1 MYFLFVIGI
10 VLIVK
15 GGDWFVDGAVWI
27 AEVTKIP
34 KFVIGATI
42 ISVATTLP
50 EIIVSTI
57 AAIDGLFCPYPQ
69 DTR

>member
-15 GGDWFVDGAVWI
+15 GGGWFVDGAVWI

-34 KFVIGATI
+34 KFVIGA
-42 ISVATTLP
+42 
-50 EIIVSTI
+50 
-57 AAIDGLFCPYPQ
+57 
-69 DTR
+69 R

>member
-1 MYFLFVIGI
+1 METFLMYFLFAVGI

-34 KFVIGATI
+34 KFIFGTYQYKNKIRKEEKKNA
-42 ISVATTLP
+42 
-50 EIIVSTI
+50 
-57 AAIDGLFCPYPQ
+57 C
-69 DTR
+69 